1 MTLYPLGWEL
11 GLDLVGIPTFP
22 MIVAPETAER
32 LEYHIVVIV
41 TGIFLGSLRCLD
53 TQIDM
58 NAYA

>member
-11 GLDLVGIPTFP
+11 GLDLVGNPTFP

-32 LEYHIVVIV
+32 REYHIVVIV
-41 TGIFLGSLRCLD
+41 TGIFLGSLRYLD